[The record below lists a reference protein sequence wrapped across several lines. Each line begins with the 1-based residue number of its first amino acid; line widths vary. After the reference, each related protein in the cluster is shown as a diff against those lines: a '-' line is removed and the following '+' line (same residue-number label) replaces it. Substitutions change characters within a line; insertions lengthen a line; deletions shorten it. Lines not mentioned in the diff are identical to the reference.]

1 MQLVDY
7 IDYFQTIMAM
17 VEKMK
22 AMELNFE
29 IIIVGYRLYKIDNDF
44 QV

>member
-7 IDYFQTIMAM
+7 IDYFQAIMAM

-44 QV
+44 